1 MQSIWARE
9 ELPFLKYGL
18 IASDSAVTGQTD
30 KACFANVAF
39 SYFDL
44 GKKKKNIWSLLQGVA
59 PPTDLFFLLLKK
71 KRRER
76 TKIQKAPELPE
87 EEK

>member
-44 GKKKKNIWSLLQGVA
+44 GKKKKNIWRLLQGVA

-71 KRRER
+71 KKERENKD
-76 TKIQKAPELPE
+76 TKST
-87 EEK
+87 

>member
-1 MQSIWARE
+1 MQSIWAR

-71 KRRER
+71 KKERENKD
-76 TKIQKAPELPE
+76 TKST
-87 EEK
+87 

>member
-9 ELPFLKYGL
+9 EFPLLKYGL

-30 KACFANVAF
+30 KARFANVAF

-44 GKKKKNIWSLLQGVA
+44 GKKKKITRSLLLQGVA
-59 PPTDLFFLLLKK
+59 PPTDLFYYY
-71 KRRER
+71 
-76 TKIQKAPELPE
+76 
-87 EEK
+87 

>member
-9 ELPFLKYGL
+9 EFPLLKYGL

-30 KACFANVAF
+30 KARFANVAF

-44 GKKKKNIWSLLQGVA
+44 GKKKKNYPESAARSCPSHRSLL
-59 PPTDLFFLLLKK
+59 LLLKK
-71 KRRER
+71 GDGENKD
-76 TKIQKAPELPE
+76 TKST
-87 EEK
+87 